1 MSKPYIIITTGPS
14 GSGKTLLAEKTIE
27 YLKSLDKD
35 MSTSF
40 TKILIDE
47 LIENNI
53 AYKEKIS
60 SIVKECVDEYR
71 QAYKSSKIKE
81 CFTCSKSNCYYLR
94 PDVFEKLSN
103 SYWYVRKKP
112 YCNESSPINC
122 AILNDELLKQA
133 VEKNENIVFE
143 ITGANTMP
151 TWILSDPFISK
162 EYNVI
167 FSYSLLN
174 IDDLIIRNINRFEKS
189 LQNFTIDNSN
199 PAPRIPNI
207 EYNTIKN
214 HVYDIR
220 TSLLKLYNNCVI
232 DHNIYTCN
240 KYKINKL
247 LIFDNNTDMTLIFD
261 SDINK
266 YSLPELAVVVNK
278 ILRLENKL
286 VETNLLDL

>member
-1 MSKPYIIITTGPS
+1 MTKPYIIITSGPS
-14 GSGKTLLAEKTIE
+14 GSGKTLVSEKTIE
-27 YLKSLDKD
+27 YLKLLDKD

-40 TKILIDE
+40 TKILIDD

-53 AYKEKIS
+53 AYKERIS
-60 SIVKECVDEYR
+60 SIIKECVDEYK
-71 QAYKSSKIKE
+71 QSSDNIKE
-81 CFTCSKSNCYYLR
+81 CFMCSKPNCYYLR
-94 PDVFEKLSN
+94 PDVFEKLSK
-103 SYWYVRKKP
+103 SYWYVRTKP

-151 TWILSDPFISK
+151 TWILSDPFRSK

-167 FSYSLLN
+167 FSYSLLH

-189 LQNFTIDNSN
+189 LQNFNIDNSN

-207 EYNTIKN
+207 EYNNIEK
-214 HVYDIR
+214 HVYEIR
-220 TSLLKLYNNCVI
+220 SSLLKLYNKCVI
-232 DHNIYTCN
+232 DHNIFTCN

-247 LIFDNNTDMTLIFD
+247 LIFDNNDTDMKLIFD

-266 YSLPELAVVVNK
+266 YTLPELAVIVNK

-286 VETNLLDL
+286 VETNLLNL

>member
-1 MSKPYIIITTGPS
+1 MTKPYIIITSGPS
-14 GSGKTLLAEKTIE
+14 GSGKTLVAEKTIE
-27 YLKSLDKD
+27 YLKLLDKD

-40 TKILIDE
+40 TKILIDD

-53 AYKEKIS
+53 AYKERIS
-60 SIVKECVDEYR
+60 SIIKECVDEYK
-71 QAYKSSKIKE
+71 QSSGNIKE
-81 CFTCSKSNCYYLR
+81 CFMCSKPNCYYLR
-94 PDVFEKLSN
+94 PDVFEKLSK
-103 SYWYVRKKP
+103 SYWYVRTKP

-189 LQNFTIDNSN
+189 LQNFNIDNSN

-207 EYNTIKN
+207 EYNNIEK
-214 HVYDIR
+214 HVYEIR
-220 TSLLKLYNNCVI
+220 SSLLKLYNKCVI
-232 DHNIYTCN
+232 DHNIFTCN

-247 LIFDNNTDMTLIFD
+247 LIFDNNDTDMKLIFD

-266 YSLPELAVVVNK
+266 YTLTELAVIVNK

-286 VETNLLDL
+286 VETNLLNL